1 MYTNQKIR
9 VRWGNKVTPD
19 VGISNGVKQE
29 GVLSPVLFTV
39 YLDELLRRM
48 SNSRLGCYIGNIFCG
63 TLAYADDVIILA
75 PSVASLCGM
84 LSICE
89 SFANDYNIFN
99 SCKSKLLV
107 FPEVDNKEVSI
118 MFLGGI
124 IEHVVKCNHLG
135 NIIGVSWDK
144 RNIEANIWQFN
155 AKLISVTLILK
166 SNTCYLKLTLK
177 LDGKNIS
184 SFYAAWRK
192 GVRKLL
198 SLPYNTHCVLLN
210 LICH

>member
-1 MYTNQKIR
+1 MSLGSEVYFEYTNQKIR

-19 VGISNGVKQE
+19 VGIPNGEKQ
-29 GVLSPVLFTV
+29 GCVLSPVLFTV

-75 PSVASLCGM
+75 PSVASLCDM

-89 SFANDYNIFN
+89 SFANDYNIIFN

-124 IEHVVKCNHLG
+124 IEHVVECNHLG
-135 NIIGVSWDK
+135 NIIGVSSDK
-144 RNIEANIWQFN
+144 RNIEANIGQFN
-155 AKLISVTLILK
+155 AKLNVLMRDF
-166 SNTCYLKLTLK
+166 CYVNFEIK
-177 LDGKNIS
+177 
-184 SFYAAWRK
+184 Y
-192 GVRKLL
+192 LL
-198 SLPYNTHCVLLN
+198 MKTYCMSLFGSPL
-210 LICH
+210 